1 MTSRQ
6 ASHVATVMAS
16 VNAGGGIAST
26 SGDEVDL
33 ESASTSAEVEFKSL
47 VSIP

>member
-1 MTSRQ
+1 M
-6 ASHVATVMAS
+6 ATVMAS
-16 VNAGGGIAST
+16 VNAGEAT

-47 VSIP
+47 VSIPS